1 MNTMIRKALSVLVLL
16 TVLIPGHGQKSVDN
30 LLWNNVDI
38 SGRPMAVFS
47 LLVDSNGKAWI
58 GTNNGLYGYDGFEAV
73 AVCPGAEKR
82 AQIYSIVEYDGK
94 LYAGTNNGLFVYD
107 LSDGSWTAPAGSFP
121 KEIRTML
128 LDGDRLLI
136 GSLGKTVSYNMT
148 DGTVTDISEGLPHRS
163 VYALVRDRRG
173 VVYAGTFDGL
183 ARWNIATNRFEKVPL
198 VGLANDGSNLFV
210 NAIAEDPEGTLWL
223 GTEGA
228 LINYD
233 PVREKAVKE
242 PAFSGLNIKSLASD
256 AAGRLLV
263 GTDAG
268 FMLRDKRGTRR
279 SRHDSSDRQSIADD
293 EVWTVMADRHGNIWT
308 GTEKG
313 FSISSSSDA
322 ARSKRIDMI
331 VDSRDGNQ
339 MYVGLRDSH
348 GDLWLG
354 GSNGLL
360 RIDASGKATSYAPGR
375 KHQLSHKRV
384 RDITEDAEGRVWI
397 ATDAGV
403 NRYDRAAD
411 RFVAYHITDSTGRY
425 QANWVYSIVDDGD
438 RLLTGSYLGGLHET
452 DKSKF
457 LPAGGTVVADKV
469 TTAENGLTNDLV
481 SHVML
486 DGDGNKWVL
495 LFRDSG
501 VIRIDGC
508 TGEMSRVEVFDT
520 TGEYPALMNA
530 DRQGRVWVACRGGV
544 LVLGSDGSEAGRFS
558 VPMVDSDDYIIAME
572 PVGDDMWLSTTSG
585 IWKTDGGDSSLAV
598 RPLMLPNKYYTSIF
612 DDSANNKVIL
622 GATDEL
628 VDVDLDR
635 LRDAGAG
642 QRIRLLHADGKD
654 YFVGDGEVLRFDV
667 PSDSAFQLS
676 ISTLDYAPERTAH
689 FSYKILKNPADT
701 VGGWSL
707 LPEGSNVLRF
717 ANMSIGNHSVGV
729 RMAVP
734 GSEITYF
741 RLNVLPPWYLSVWAV
756 MFYVLA
762 ALASVM
768 LLVLWLRHRATERI
782 RDADRSRAIAEAE
795 RRLSFLTDI
804 SHDLKTPLSLIIA
817 PVSRLRDEVKD
828 PAEKKSLD
836 MVYDNALKLN
846 NLIHR
851 TVELRSFDAVSDDM
865 LILSRMDAVDFCR
878 SIFGTYRESHAG
890 KHFIFHAPDRHIF
903 IEADAVK
910 LESIVNN
917 LLSNACKYS
926 DDGATISLSV
936 GEKDGRLELIVSD
949 DGMGIPEAEQGLVF
963 QRMYR
968 SPRTAAM
975 REGTGIGLY
984 LIRKYLGL
992 LHGTIELFSRENEG
1006 TTFIITLPLAP
1017 DAAGEAQV
1025 DGTADDDSRPRVL
1038 IVEDNAAIADI
1049 ISGSLADGYRC
1060 ATAANGRS
1068 GLAMALSYSPD
1079 LIIVDQM
1086 MPAMTGMEMVRRMK
1100 DNPRLSTVPVIMLT
1114 AADDNAT
1121 ETESVRTGIDVFMP
1135 KPFEP
1140 KILRAR
1146 VDQLL
1151 LSRRSLRRAVRIEE
1165 MSSPK
1170 PVEIESVSEKQLMR
1184 VSAIIE
1190 ENMDDPDLNVAALAE
1205 KSGIGTKQLYR
1216 LVKKY
1221 VGDTPV
1227 DYIRKMRL
1235 RKAAMLLA
1243 QHKLTVSEIM
1253 YMVGFKTP
1261 SYFSKCFQAEYGC
1274 TPSEYAR
1281 HDSAGSES

>member
-1 MNTMIRKALSVLVLL
+1 MDTMIRKALSVLVLL
-16 TVLIPGHGQKSVDN
+16 TVLIPGHGQKSDDN

-47 LLVDSNGKAWI
+47 LLVDSNGKAWV

-73 AVCPGAEKR
+73 SVCPGAEKR
-82 AQIYSIVEYDGK
+82 AQVYSIVEYDGK

-107 LSDGSWTAPAGSFP
+107 LSSGEWTTPAGSFP

-128 LDGDRLLI
+128 LDGDSLLI
-136 GSLGKTVSYNMT
+136 GSLGKTVSYNLT
-148 DGTVTDISEGLPHRS
+148 DGTITDISEGLPHRS

-183 ARWNIATNRFEKVPL
+183 ARWNVATNRFEKVSL
-198 VGLANDGSNLFV
+198 GGIDNGGSNLFV
-210 NAIAEDPEGTLWL
+210 NAIAEDSEGTLWL

-228 LINYD
+228 LICYD

-242 PAFSGLNIKSLASD
+242 PAFSGLNIKSLAVD

-268 FMLRDKRGTRR
+268 FMLRDKYGTRQ
-279 SRHDSSDRQSIADD
+279 SCHDSSDRQSIADD
-293 EVWTVMADRHGNIWT
+293 EVWTVMADRRGNIWT

-360 RIDASGKATSYAPGR
+360 RIDASGNATPYAPGK

-457 LPAGGTVVADKV
+457 LPGGGTVVADKV
-469 TTAENGLTNDLV
+469 TTAENGLANDFV

-501 VIRIDGC
+501 VIRIDGS
-508 TGEMSRVEVFDT
+508 TGEMSRVEVFNA
-520 TGEYPALMNA
+520 TGEYPTLMHV
-530 DRQGRVWVACRGGV
+530 DSQGRIWIACRGGV
-544 LVLGSDGSEAGRFS
+544 LVLDSEGRERGRCS
-558 VPMVDSDDYIIAME
+558 VPMVDRDDYIIAME

-585 IWKTDGGDSSLAV
+585 IWKTDGDGSIAV

-612 DDSANNKVIL
+612 DDSTNNKVIL

-635 LRDAGAG
+635 LSDAGAA
-642 QRIRLLHADGKD
+642 QRIRLLHAGGADH
-654 YFVGDGEVLRFDV
+654 FVGDGEVLRFDV
-667 PSDSAFQLS
+667 PSDSVFQIS

-689 FSYKILKNPADT
+689 FSYRILKNAADT
-701 VGGWSL
+701 VGAWTL

-717 ANMSIGNHSVGV
+717 ANMSIGSHSVGV

-741 RLNVLPPWYLSVWAV
+741 NLNVLPPWYLSVWAV

-768 LLVLWLRHRATERI
+768 LLVLWLRRRATERI

-836 MVYDNALKLN
+836 LVYDNALKLN

-851 TVELRSFDAVSDDM
+851 TIELRSFDADSDDL
-865 LILSRMDAVDFCR
+865 LILSRIDAVDFCR
-878 SIFGTYRESHAG
+878 SIFETYRESHAG
-890 KHFIFHAPDRHIF
+890 KHFIFHAPEKRIF

-949 DGMGIPEAEQGLVF
+949 DGMGIPVAEQGLVF

-968 SPRTAAM
+968 SPRTAGM

-984 LIRKYLGL
+984 LIRKYLEL

-1006 TTFIITLPLAP
+1006 TTFIISLPLAP
-1017 DAAGEAQV
+1017 DAASEAPV
-1025 DGTADDDSRPRVL
+1025 SAAAAADSRSRVL
-1038 IVEDNAAIADI
+1038 IVEDNAAIADVI
-1049 ISGSLADGYRC
+1049 GESLVDAYRC

-1068 GLAMALSYSPD
+1068 GLAMALSFCPD
-1079 LIIVDQM
+1079 LIIADQM

-1100 DNPRLSTVPVIMLT
+1100 ENPRLSTVPVIMLT
-1114 AADDNAT
+1114 AAADNAT
-1121 ETESVRTGIDVFMP
+1121 ETASVRTGIDVFMP

-1140 KILRAR
+1140 RTLRAR

-1151 LSRRSLRRAVRIEE
+1151 LSRQSLRRAVRIEE
-1165 MSSPK
+1165 MSSPR
-1170 PVEIESVSEKQLMR
+1170 PVEVESPSERQLMR
-1184 VSAIIE
+1184 ISALIE
-1190 ENMDDPDLNVAALAE
+1190 ENMDDPDLNVGALAE

-1216 LVKKY
+1216 LIKKY

-1235 RKAAMLLA
+1235 RKAAMLLE

-1253 YMVGFKTP
+1253 YMVGFSTP

-1274 TPSEYAR
+1274 TPGDYAR
-1281 HDSAGSES
+1281 RSAASES